1 MPYIVE
7 GQPSFR
13 FYEHNLKS
21 GVISLAAV
29 KTKKVVKQPKNTDKT
44 LKGVITGKGWVKGQ
58 SGNPKGRPPKELA
71 LNDHIR
77 EIANKPLGRSKK
89 TMLEAV
95 ISTVYDEALNG
106 NMTAVNF
113 LADRILGKPA
123 QTLGVKDISDEPI
136 KVFDIDGMED

>member
-1 MPYIVE
+1 M
-7 GQPSFR
+7 
-13 FYEHNLKS
+13 
-21 GVISLAAV
+21 ISLAAV
-29 KTKKVVKQPKNTDKT
+29 KINKKPVKQVNNRTKKGTFKR
-44 LKGVITGKGWVKGQ
+44 GA
-58 SGNPKGRPPKELA
+58 SGNPNGRPPKEFA
-71 LNDHIR
+71 LNEHIR

-89 TMLEAV
+89 TMLEPV

>member
-1 MPYIVE
+1 M
-7 GQPSFR
+7 
-13 FYEHNLKS
+13 
-21 GVISLAAV
+21 ISLAAV
-29 KTKKVVKQPKNTDKT
+29 KTKKKVPEKQGNNREVGYKKPPVGKQFK
-44 LKGVITGKGWVKGQ
+44 KGA
-58 SGNPKGRPPKELA
+58 SGNPKGRPPKEFA

-123 QTLGVKDISDEPI
+123 QTLGVKI
-136 KVFDIDGMED
+136 FQTNL